1 MAGSL
6 IPGQTGPVMN
16 ALFPDSKVCPP
27 GLTALDTAARGPLA
41 VLLLST
47 DILREYGGRLTPGML
62 KEQRE
67 AMHQA
72 ARQLS
77 GALSGGAGTLL

>member
-1 MAGSL
+1 M
-6 IPGQTGPVMN
+6 MN
-16 ALFPDSKVCPP
+16 ALISEVSVCPP
-27 GLTALDTAARGPLA
+27 GLPALDVPARGPLA

-67 AMHQA
+67 AMHLA

-77 GALSGGAGTLL
+77 GVLKGEMSSALG